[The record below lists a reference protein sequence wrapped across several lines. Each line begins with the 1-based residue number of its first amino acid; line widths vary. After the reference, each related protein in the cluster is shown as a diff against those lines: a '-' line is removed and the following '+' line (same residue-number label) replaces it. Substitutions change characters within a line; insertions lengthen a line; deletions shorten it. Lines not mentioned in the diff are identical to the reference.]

1 MPINVL
7 EQFSLPINN
16 SLYGKPPLYYKEAET
31 LLIPFM
37 SDPKVISELVPKPM
51 EYVAEGLAIGQFNKY
66 NTVGAGRSIE
76 IFLVIPVTFKGEAGL
91 YIASAF
97 LNNDIAM
104 AAGREIWGFE
114 KKLAQCEFEEKN
126 DGIVYSSAERGGSIV
141 QKGSVERK
149 EIGTVEDVAGSG
161 VYFCV
166 KLIPSVEKDAPPDV
180 AQLTRTDL
188 TESII
193 VHSVEKGPAS
203 LEFPVSPASFLHTIP
218 ILQVLGGF
226 CTTWECVLGY
236 GTVVHDYLKPKKSVK
251 QRKTKKA
258 GK

>member
-1 MPINVL
+1 MPIDVL
-7 EQFSLPINN
+7 KQYSLPINN
-16 SLYGKPPLYYKEAET
+16 SLYGKPPLIYKEAET
-31 LLIPFM
+31 ILIPFM

-51 EYVAEGLAIGQFNKY
+51 EYEAEGLVTAQFNKY
-66 NTVGAGRSIE
+66 NAIGAGRSIE
-76 IFLVIPVTFKGEAGL
+76 IFLNIPVTFQGEAGT

-97 LNNDIAM
+97 LNNDRPM

-149 EIGTVEDVAGSG
+149 EIPTPEELEGGSL

-166 KLIPSVEKDAPPDV
+166 KLIPSVEKDAPPAV
-180 AQLTRTDL
+180 AQLTRTEL
-188 TESII
+188 TGYKVLSI
-193 VHSVEKGPAS
+193 EKGPAS
-203 LEFPVSPASFLHTIP
+203 LEFSMSPASFLHTVP
-218 ILQVLGGF
+218 ILDVLGGYYS
-226 CTTWECVLGY
+226 TWECELGY

-251 QRKTKKA
+251 KRKTKKA